1 MFEACSRLTVWCWF
15 NSLISW
21 SSSFER
27 LTSCSKKKDFH
38 LYQLP
43 LACSKCAPDPLA
55 QLDPLEPLIGYLAEP
70 RAELLVMPH
79 LTKPLAALLP
89 LILTKIPALVN

>member
-21 SSSFER
+21 PSSFER
-27 LTSCSKKKDFH
+27 LTSCSKKDFH

-43 LACSKCAPDPLA
+43 LACSKCAPDPL
-55 QLDPLEPLIGYLAEP
+55 EPLIGYLAEP
-70 RAELLVMPH
+70 RAVLLVKPRIEH
-79 LTKPLAALLP
+79 LTEPLSALLP
-89 LILTKIPALVN
+89 LILTKILPDLVN